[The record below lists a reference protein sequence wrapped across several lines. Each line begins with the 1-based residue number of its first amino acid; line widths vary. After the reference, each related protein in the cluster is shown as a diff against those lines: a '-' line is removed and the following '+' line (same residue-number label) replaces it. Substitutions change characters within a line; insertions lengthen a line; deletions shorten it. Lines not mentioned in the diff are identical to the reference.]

1 MSTKGKLTRE
11 QVVAMVGSEAV
22 DKADAKNCDFTNRLQ
37 TDGDDRVEFSASVPC
52 EDKDGYESTLT
63 AYYYQCAADLV
74 GVEDLSDLTW
84 TITGYEVGG

>member
-22 DKADAKNCDFTNRLQ
+22 DKVDAENCDFTNRLQ
-37 TDGDDRVEFSASVPC
+37 TDGDNRVEFSSSVLC
-52 EDKDGYESTLT
+52 EDKEGYESTLI
-63 AYYYQCAADLV
+63 AYYYQDDDDLV

-84 TITGYEVGG
+84 TIAGYEVV